1 MKKIIYLIVIFSI
14 FHEKVFSQDFPDIS
28 LEQYVPACYTFPID
42 GEIWKKDAFN
52 NNCNPGKWK
61 PISGSGDIILLNE
74 NNTNYAGIAIA
85 TGREYP
91 EKCADPENP
100 PCVKIDCQA
109 ADKNYGEG
117 IMYTGGI
124 FKKGKKYFLTMQY
137 QILITN
143 IPNGDIDTKLDYAGI
158 KLSNSGVDISSQCEF
173 NNDCDDGR
181 TVFNN
186 LNNFKSI
193 AGQEIWNGAGNAMAS
208 RQKVEFCFTPKED
221 FSQMLFFVFDATSS
235 NSNREP
241 KTFFLKIYD
250 LQVSCCENNR
260 DYLGTENTPYY
271 PPNNSPIAHLP
282 LPAFT
287 EVKDKIRVIPT
298 TGDVIVKST
307 EKVLLRANNS
317 VELKVGVNQ
326 KIFSVEKGATFQIEI
341 KPCSGCSS
349 NEECAANYTPYN
361 PQGDPFQY
369 VYIPNIF
376 DPSGGNGSFNSR
388 FFPQTSSVYQM
399 PYNASYG
406 KLEIF
411 NRWGDR
417 VFSSETKCGQPGI
430 DPFSLSWNGCFNG
443 VGLAPDVFTYQL
455 ILENCNNMR
464 VKSGSVTLYA
474 SNPNCSLGNL
484 VSDENS
490 STAFLVAPTS
500 KKTFNGLNNKI
511 NNDYNIFGNTNFAK
525 DTEIDYLSNIFSV
538 YPNPT
543 KDILSVIIPKDNQ
556 DNYDIYIRDIVGRIV
571 KTIKHTQ
578 ATKESTALEIDIH
591 DIPSGS
597 YIIHAKSLKNRTQLS
612 QKFVKN

>member
-1 MKKIIYLIVIFSI
+1 MKKIIYLIVSFFI
-14 FHEKVFSQDFPDIS
+14 FHEKIFSQDFPDLS
-28 LEQYVPACYTFPID
+28 LEQFVPACSTFPVD
-42 GEIWKKDAFN
+42 GEKFVKDPFPLS
-52 NNCNPGKWK
+52 CNPGKWK
-61 PISGSGDIILLNE
+61 PFSGSGDIILLNE
-74 NNTNYAGIAIA
+74 NGIHHSGIAIG
-85 TGREYP
+85 TGISYNNGCSTQSSP
-91 EKCADPENP
+91 CP
-100 PCVKIDCQA
+100 PAQKTECNA
-109 ADKNYGEG
+109 FGKNVGEG
-117 IMYTGGI
+117 VMYIGNT
-124 FKKGKKYFLTMQY
+124 FRKGKKYFLKMEY
-137 QILITN
+137 QIILSIKSDN
-143 IPNGDIDTKLDYAGI
+143 DLDTRLDYAGI
-158 KLSNSGVDISSQCEF
+158 KLSNSGVDITSQCGF
-173 NNDCDDGR
+173 SDCDDTR
-181 TVFNN
+181 PWLN
-186 LNNFKSI
+186 LNNFTSI
-193 AGQEIWNGAGNAMAS
+193 SGQEIWNGSGTMMPS
-208 RQKVEFCFTPKED
+208 RQKIEFCFTPKED
-221 FSQMLFFVFDATSS
+221 FNQMLFFTFDA
-235 NSNREP
+235 NSPNPNFEP
-241 KTFFLKIYD
+241 KAFFFKIYD
-250 LQVSCCENNR
+250 LEVSCCENSR

-282 LPAFT
+282 LPSFT

-298 TGDVIVKST
+298 TGDVVVKST

-317 VELKVGVNQ
+317 VELKAGVNQ
-326 KIFSVEKGATFQIEI
+326 KVFSVEKGATFQIEI
-341 KPCSGCSS
+341 KPCSGCAS

-369 VYIPNIF
+369 VYIPNTF
-376 DPSGGNGSFNSR
+376 DPSGGHGSFNSR
-388 FFPQTSSVYQM
+388 FFPQTSSLYQM

-430 DPFSLSWNGCFNG
+430 DPLSLSWNGCFNG
-443 VGLAPDVFTYQL
+443 VGIAPDVFTYQL
-455 ILENCNNMR
+455 ILENCNNR
-464 VKSGSVTLYA
+464 GVKSGSVTLYA
-474 SNPNCSLGNL
+474 SNSNCNQNL

-511 NNDYNIFGNTNFAK
+511 NNDYNIFGNTNYAK

-543 KDILSVIIPKDNQ
+543 KDILLVIIPKDNQ

-578 ATKESTALEIDIH
+578 ATKESTSLKIDIH

-597 YIIHAKSLKNRTQLS
+597 YIIHAQSLNSRTQLS